1 VAAPSDD
8 IRWKGKN
15 IIRHHGHN
23 FHGMMR
29 HDKNMFISY
38 DINILYGFHY
48 VCIYLLYIYMVFLW
62 PTQVESQKIHHGE
75 LEILS
80 DHPESF
86 NSTLWSNMAGW

>member
-1 VAAPSDD
+1 MILIYYMV
-8 IRWKGKN
+8 
-15 IIRHHGHN
+15 
-23 FHGMMR
+23 
-29 HDKNMFISY
+29 FIM
-38 DINILYGFHY
+38 Y
-48 VCIYLLYIYMVFLW
+48 VYIYYIYMVFLW

>member
-1 VAAPSDD
+1 
-8 IRWKGKN
+8 
-15 IIRHHGHN
+15 
-23 FHGMMR
+23 M
-29 HDKNMFISY
+29 
-38 DINILYGFHY
+38 Y
-48 VCIYLLYIYMVFLW
+48 VYIYYIYMVFLW